1 MKELRKSSAWL
12 SQHRSSVNENNMEKG
27 KTIDQLNIGDRA
39 SISKQIA
46 ERGVIRFAELT
57 GDLNP
62 IHMDKL
68 YAEQSIF
75 GERIAHGMLTASLI
89 SAVIGIKLPGPG
101 SIYVSQTLK
110 FRAPVKFGDIIEAE
124 VEVVEKMPERNRVH
138 LKTTCR
144 NQSGTVVLEGEAV
157 VMPRKE

>member
-1 MKELRKSSAWL
+1 MIEG
-12 SQHRSSVNENNMEKG
+12 NMLHG

-39 SISKQIA
+39 SISKLIT
-46 ERGVIRFAELT
+46 ERDVIRFAELT
-57 GDLNP
+57 GDINP

-68 YAEQSIF
+68 YAEQTDF

-89 SAVIGIKLPGPG
+89 SAVLGIKLPGPG
-101 SIYVSQTLK
+101 NIYVSQSLK

-124 VEVVEKMPERNRVH
+124 VEVVEKIPERNRVH

-144 NQSGTVVLEGEAV
+144 NQDGTVVLEGEAIV
-157 VMPRKE
+157 IPRHE